1 MIIKKTVEFDSAHML
16 TNHMGGCQN
25 LHGHTYKMIV
35 GVYGNPETMI
45 KSGSSTGMIMDF
57 KDLKKILNDFV
68 GQLDHAYIYNTED
81 ELQVELAN
89 LLIKNGKKVFK
100 MDTETTVENM
110 CQSFM
115 RELKKHIPIIHSLEI
130 WETPTSSCYIE
141 ASEIGE

>member
-35 GVYGNPETMI
+35 GVYGNPQTMI
-45 KSGSSTGMIMDF
+45 KTGSSTGMIMDF

-68 GQLDHAYIYNTED
+68 NLLDHGYIYNIHDT
-81 ELQVELAN
+81 LQVELAE

-100 MDTETTVENM
+100 METETTVENM
-110 CQSFM
+110 CQAFM
-115 RELKKHIPIIHSLEI
+115 KYLKKQIPIIHSLEI
-130 WETPTSSCYIE
+130 WETPTSSCYVE
-141 ASEIGE
+141 ASEL